1 MQNYLAAVLFL
12 CVFVSAQA
20 QHDQGA
26 SPAASKTND
35 TFNLIKA
42 LVGDWQG
49 SYEWIGK
56 NRKGPMNAR
65 YYVTGNGTAVVEDL
79 IVDGNANMTTVY
91 HLEGADLRA
100 THYCA
105 AGNQPRLKEAS
116 TEGDNKVVKF
126 HMVDITNLP
135 TPEAGHVRDLELRL
149 TSTSRITVLFTFVG
163 SGKESVEGIELA
175 RKA

>member
-1 MQNYLAAVLFL
+1 MRNYLAAILVS

-20 QHDQGA
+20 QHDEGGSLPA
-26 SPAASKTND
+26 SRAND
-35 TFNLIKA
+35 RFNLIKA

-65 YYVTGNGTAVVEDL
+65 YYLTGNGTAVVEDL

-91 HLEGADLRA
+91 HLDGTDLRA

-105 AGNQPRLKEAS
+105 AGINPGLKRHQRTA
-116 TEGDNKVVKF
+116 
-126 HMVDITNLP
+126 IT
-135 TPEAGHVRDLELRL
+135 RW
-149 TSTSRITVLFTFVG
+149 
-163 SGKESVEGIELA
+163 
-175 RKA
+175 